1 MPDYVVGLMR
11 ETLSDR
17 ILLIRKNR
25 PAWQAG
31 LLNGPGGKIEP
42 GESPAQ
48 AMVREWQ
55 EEVGQATDPKDWRLI
70 ASLTDLR
77 DHHAGGGTL
86 YWFATDQRFLPRYS
100 GPTDYSKT
108 SDAGPEYIEPVRI
121 CEIPL
126 RRDVIA
132 NLRWMFPLAFE
143 DSTAP
148 VLHSAVA

>member
-11 ETLSDR
+11 DMLSDR
-17 ILLIRKNR
+17 VLLIRKNR

-31 LLNGPGGKIEP
+31 LLNGPGGKVEQ
-42 GESPAQ
+42 GETPID
-48 AMVREWQ
+48 AMVREWN
-55 EEVGQATDPKDWRLI
+55 EEIGQLTKPEDWRLI
-70 ASLTDLR
+70 ASLTDIR
-77 DHHAGGGTL
+77 DKYAGGGTL

-132 NLRWMFPLAFE
+132 NLRWMIPLAFE